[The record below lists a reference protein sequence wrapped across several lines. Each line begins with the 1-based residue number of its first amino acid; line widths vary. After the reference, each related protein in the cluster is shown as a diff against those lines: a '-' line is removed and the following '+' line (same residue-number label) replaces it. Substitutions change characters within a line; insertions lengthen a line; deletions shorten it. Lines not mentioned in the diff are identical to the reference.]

1 MRKRPASK
9 ESIANL
15 IKNSQQTIQNYER
28 LQHDVEETKAIFET
42 ILDNDKFSLEFLQL
56 TLEILSGGTAGMHE
70 CTIGLCRIL
79 QASNVY
85 EKRYHMQTINLNQFE
100 WCKYLLGKDETG
112 VFAQYCNLFSECSD
126 HETLTYLQDI
136 RDSIRSLGVKCN
148 SKLRNI
154 TAHYDDPLKIYQE
167 LILLNDEDKYVRR
180 IGLQMEIYDKI
191 VLFVKSVF
199 DAIQSHIPSKKTNS
213 GHQSTP
219 EIDLQALINDQIANA
234 LHKTELQ
241 RTIDEQLPTAWN
253 EIEHLGK
260 DYHLCQKTIEFFL
273 QQNIDPSPMRHM
285 LSLLEFQWVV
295 TFMRLDLTCA
305 MNSYLHA
312 STMLDRSVCLHRIY
326 MIETAALTHLYG
338 YKEEY
343 RQKSIWCKIK
353 RIAEF
358 ATIPDS
364 TRIEHRLSEHTAI
377 LNCDR
382 RNLYTHYWENGA
394 SNISKRWQDFQTM
407 DHVQTLYRL
416 QDLIL
421 LCKDICSYTASL
433 LSEMDKSQKK
443 RSAET
448 TRQIN
453 EMICKIKDM
462 GVKFNNQDIINSA
475 EKLHAILSNHRLK

>member
-1 MRKRPASK
+1 MKKRPATP

-15 IKNSQQTIQNYER
+15 IKNSQQTIKNYER

-42 ILDNDKFSLEFLQL
+42 IFDNDKFSLEFLQL

-126 HETLTYLQDI
+126 HEMLTYLQDI
-136 RDSIRSLGVKCN
+136 RDSIRSLGAKCN

-167 LILLNDEDKYVRR
+167 LILLNNEDEYVRR

-199 DAIQSHIPSKKTNS
+199 DAIQSHIPSNKTNS

-219 EIDLQALINDQIANA
+219 EIDLQTLINNQIANA

-241 RTIDEQLPTAWN
+241 KTIDEQLSTAWDK
-253 EIEHLGK
+253 IEHLGK
-260 DYHLCQKTIEFFL
+260 DYHLCQKMIEFF
-273 QQNIDPSPMRHM
+273 QRKNIDSSIVQNI
-285 LSLLEFQWVV
+285 LSLLEFQWAV
-295 TFMRLDLTCA
+295 TFMRSDLTCA
-305 MNSYLHA
+305 MNSYLNA

-338 YKEEY
+338 YKKEY

-353 RIAEF
+353 SIAEF
-358 ATIPDS
+358 TTIPVS

-382 RNLYTHYWENGA
+382 RNLYAHYWENGA

-407 DHVQTLYRL
+407 DHVKELYRL

-475 EKLHAILSNHRLK
+475 EKLHAILSNRRLK